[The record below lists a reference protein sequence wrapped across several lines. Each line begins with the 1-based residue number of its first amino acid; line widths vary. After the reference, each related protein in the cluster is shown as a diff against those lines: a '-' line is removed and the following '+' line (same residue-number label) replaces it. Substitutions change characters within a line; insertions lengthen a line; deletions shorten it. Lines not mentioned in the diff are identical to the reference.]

1 MDFLVL
7 IIIVL
12 LISGTL
18 LLILYPLW
26 QATQHQ
32 SIGHTDRIQQLQE
45 DYQAR
50 YDIALAHIKQLM
62 LDYEAGK
69 LSTADYDRLL
79 EQAKLEAA
87 NIRQQIDYLH
97 EGVSAA
103 TEFALNAKAE
113 MFIKQMKAGLNQQP
127 AHLLRQVQTEIDR
140 LKSQPGDQPLSPYC
154 SQCGHP
160 GHPGDAFCTACGHSL
175 TNQPTPPS
183 AQHNF
188 CPQCGQAAQADDAF
202 CAKCG
207 ATIQSTSAAPANQ
220 ATRV

>member
-1 MDFLVL
+1 MDFLTL

-32 SIGHTDRIQQLQE
+32 SFDPTDRVQQLQE

-50 YDIALAHIKQLM
+50 YEVTLANIKQLM

-69 LSTADYDRLL
+69 LSTADFDHLL
-79 EQAKLEAA
+79 EQTKLEAA
-87 NIRQQIDYLH
+87 KIRQQIDYLH

-113 MFIKQMKAGLNQQP
+113 MFIKQMKANLNEQP
-127 AHLLRQVQTEIDR
+127 AHLLRQVEAEIDS
-140 LKSQPGDQPLSPYC
+140 LKSHPVDLPASLYCPHCGQPGQ
-154 SQCGHP
+154 
-160 GHPGDAFCTACGHSL
+160 PGDAFCTACGQPL
-175 TNQPTPPS
+175 TSQSPRPS
-183 AQHNF
+183 KQQNF
-188 CPQCGQAAQADDAF
+188 CSQCGKTVQVDDAF
-202 CAKCG
+202 CATCG
-207 ATIQSTSAAPANQ
+207 ATLQNSTAEPANH